1 MGCEPAERGKPG
13 SQSTAGRLG
22 PVWRQPR
29 ATRRVVVSRRAGW
42 ACEPAERKPGSQFTT
57 CPAGPGTC
65 ALAERGKLGS
75 RSTMHRLGLRAG
87 LKTPSPLT
95 PLLPP
100 FHSLCP
106 LLPLPS
112 SPSLPLPL
120 SVLPTEFPAP
130 PSTRSL
136 ARFPLPPSLPPS
148 LPFSPSPSLSS
159 SLLPLLSPLLPP
171 SLEPPSPPSLLF
183 PPCLPH
189 AQLGLYRYSTDCATA
204 TRL

>member
-13 SQSTAGRLG
+13 SQSTAGLG

-112 SPSLPLPL
+112 SLSLPPSPSLSPPYLIPSAPLYTLARPLP
-120 SVLPTEFPAP
+120 
-130 PSTRSL
+130 
-136 ARFPLPPSLPPS
+136 PPSLPPS
-148 LPFSPSPSLSS
+148 LP
-159 SLLPLLSPLLPP
+159 PLLPFSLPFFLP
-171 SLEPPSPPSLLF
+171 SAPSFPSPTSL
-183 PPCLPH
+183 
-189 AQLGLYRYSTDCATA
+189 S
-204 TRL
+204 